1 MFDQCEQVELFCLL
15 TVLFVGVAT
24 VWFKQRQPEA
34 LESLRVVRAAVEVLL
49 VE

>member
-1 MFDQCEQVELFCLL
+1 MFNNCEQVELFCLL

-24 VWFKQRQPEA
+24 AWFEQRQPEA
-34 LESLRVVRAAVEVLL
+34 LESLRVAHAAVEFPL